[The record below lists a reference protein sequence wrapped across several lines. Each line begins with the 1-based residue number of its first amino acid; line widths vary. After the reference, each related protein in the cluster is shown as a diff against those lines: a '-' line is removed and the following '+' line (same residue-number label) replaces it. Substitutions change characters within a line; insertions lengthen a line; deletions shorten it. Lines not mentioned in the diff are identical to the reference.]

1 MSQKAQNRGKIT
13 SFFTKISRKMT
24 LPTFFIAFL
33 SMNFFQSLK
42 NWIFFPKK
50 KCERKIF
57 SLEETFFGKY
67 IGKTEIYWYAFLNE
81 NFWDFFLQKYTLL
94 QKKQLIFTTFYY
106 IFQTIPKITEFQG
119 PRDLSR
125 AVKFSHG
132 DYVQN
137 HGVRDKSRDLGTL
150 DS

>member
-1 MSQKAQNRGKIT
+1 
-13 SFFTKISRKMT
+13 MT

-50 KCERKIF
+50 KWERKIF

-106 IFQTIPKITEFQG
+106 IF
-119 PRDLSR
+119 
-125 AVKFSHG
+125 
-132 DYVQN
+132 
-137 HGVRDKSRDLGTL
+137 
-150 DS
+150 